1 MAFRHRLAAIWFA
14 DIVDYTELSASDE
27 PQALALVGAFQRAAR
42 RTVPRYGGRL
52 VKYLGDGALAE
63 FSSSQA
69 AISSAHALLAAFD
82 EETNAAG
89 LSTGRLRIGVHSGEI
104 VESEDGD
111 LYGDGVNV
119 ASRIHSK
126 AGEGEIVVS
135 SDVRRQLRQRPEFR
149 FESLGSLD
157 LKGLGSVELFRL
169 QEHRAL
175 GPEAA
180 LERSG
185 WPRGLYL
192 RLRRHAALTVFAFSV
207 VVVATIISFVT
218 RDSSQPPPVQAD
230 PGLPA
235 SAVAV
240 LPFQISGSAPPEW
253 REGMVDLLST
263 NLDGVGGLRAI
274 DSRTVLRRWNELVGD
289 ESSPNVR
296 EALGVGRSTG
306 ARFAVV
312 SRAVGV
318 GPRVR
323 LLAEVYDLGSGER
336 VGQSQTEGPA
346 DSVFMLV
353 DRLSIDLLGYL
364 HLGTSRDPPEI
375 SLARVTTDSLAALK
389 AFLQGESRFRESSWA
404 AAFETYQRA
413 VKIDSTF
420 ALAMFRLGQV
430 AGWGAQGSPVEFY
443 ERAIRHVDRMRT
455 RDRLVLQGALAIE
468 RGSLQAI
475 DVLEEA
481 TRLYPD
487 DAMAWLE
494 LGEAYYHLGA
504 QALRS
509 RDDSEV
515 PFNRGLAID
524 PTFSPAYVHMI
535 DNAFGLYA
543 DSARA
548 RRLVDAFI
556 DLAPATTE
564 AQLYPLGL
572 DLVFGDAASQR
583 RARAVVDTL
592 PLREAVFIARN
603 LLWHPRFLALQE
615 TIYAQH
621 ELSGAL
627 ARVRLRRGRLAAA
640 LEALGDPS
648 IPPESRAV
656 MLYEAHTWGLPIPAS
671 SLEALLGSPAE
682 EHETAVMMFL
692 RGAYAA
698 DRGRWQRHDEAVHL
712 LDTTAEAL
720 RRPGELAA
728 ADFAADAA
736 VALRGYRDLRQARP
750 EQAFAAL
757 ETARTRA
764 TGFSDLRDNVNGIIR
779 RWLAVVARQRR
790 NPREI
795 QYLESFWGLEEV
807 FGPLARLELARAYER
822 AGKEAAAREA
832 HGEFTAAWA
841 EADPALRERIEGE
854 SQRR

>member
-27 PQALALVGAFQRAAR
+27 PRALGLVGAFQRAAR
-42 RTVPRYGGRL
+42 RTVPAYGGRL

-82 EETNAAG
+82 EEASAAG
-89 LSTGRLRIGVHSGEI
+89 LPTGRLRIGVHSGEI

-169 QEHRAL
+169 QEHQAL
-175 GPEAA
+175 GPETA

-185 WPRGLYL
+185 WPRALYL

-218 RDSSQPPPVQAD
+218 RDSSQPPPIQAD

-240 LPFQISGSAPPEW
+240 LPFQISGSAPAEW

-263 NLDGVGGLRAI
+263 NLDGVAGLRAI
-274 DSRTVLRRWNELVGD
+274 DTRTILRRWNDLVGD
-289 ESSPNVR
+289 ASPDVR
-296 EALGVGRSTG
+296 EALGVGRSAG

-323 LLAEVYDLGSGER
+323 LLAEVYDLSSGER
-336 VGQSQTEGPA
+336 IGQSQTEGPA

-364 HLGTSRDPPEI
+364 VEGGSRDLPAI

-389 AFLQGESRFRESSWA
+389 AFLEGESRFRESSWA

-475 DVLEEA
+475 EVLEEA

-494 LGEAYYHLGA
+494 RGEAYYHLGA

-524 PTFSPAYVHMI
+524 RTFSPAYIHMI

-556 DLAPATTE
+556 DLAPATPE
-564 AQLYPLGL
+564 ARLYPLGL
-572 DLVFGDAASQR
+572 DLVFGNAASQR

-615 TIYAQH
+615 GIYSQH
-621 ELSGAL
+621 EQSGRL
-627 ARVRLRRGRLAAA
+627 ASVRLRRGRLSAA
-640 LEALGDPS
+640 LEALEDPS

-671 SLEALLGSPAE
+671 SLEALLGSLAE

-698 DRGRWQRHDEAVHL
+698 ERGRWERHGVAVRL
-712 LDTTAEAL
+712 LETSAEAL
-720 RRPGELAA
+720 HRQGDLEA
-728 ADFAADAA
+728 ADFAAGAA

-750 EQAFAAL
+750 DQAFAAL

-764 TGFSDLRDNVNGIIR
+764 TGFSDLGVKVNGIIR
-779 RWLAVVARQRR
+779 RWLAVVARQRKD
-790 NPREI
+790 PSEI

-807 FGPLARLELARAYER
+807 FSPLARLELARAYER
-822 AGKEAAAREA
+822 AGKEVAAREA